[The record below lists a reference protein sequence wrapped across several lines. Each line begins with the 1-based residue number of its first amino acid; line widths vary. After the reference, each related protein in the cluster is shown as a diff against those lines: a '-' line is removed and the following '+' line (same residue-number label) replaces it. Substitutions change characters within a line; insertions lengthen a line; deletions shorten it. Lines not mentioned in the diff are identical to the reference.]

1 MLKKIVIKI
10 LFISVFCILVSGC
23 YDNYDLEER
32 QLCTAIA
39 VDYSDDEG
47 YEIILSVP
55 VSEGDNEVGRALK
68 THKGK
73 TLAQVIND
81 IDSSSSK
88 KLYFGH
94 TRAVVLGMG
103 LLKSERAIA
112 ELTDYLVQNVQI
124 DKNILLVAAYDI
136 NNVMQA
142 EPAEDKLTGFY
153 ISGFY
158 ESGKEEKT
166 FVNKENLLN
175 FLKDEADSKSAAIP
189 IMSVEG
195 NSPVF
200 GGMAI
205 LKGTSLGG
213 TLSRDEAYGFM
224 WLKDMGFSGTLSS
237 SRLPISADIVE
248 KETNYGFR
256 EENGNIVTDVY
267 IKAAGNMWNYTDNE
281 ISTNGAEYLEAFKNE
296 IEMQTSS
303 AIKRLKEI
311 DCDALQLT
319 EALKERNRSLYTRYS
334 DLISYDNINVNIDF
348 SLNLV

>member
-1 MLKKIVIKI
+1 MFKRSLAVI
-10 LFISVFCILVSGC
+10 LILVIFASLSGC

-39 VDYSDDEG
+39 IDYSDNEG
-47 YEIILSVP
+47 YKIILSVP

-68 THKGK
+68 THTGK
-73 TLAQVIND
+73 TLTQVIND

-103 LLKSERAIA
+103 LLKSDKAIE

-136 NNVMQA
+136 NSVMEK

-158 ESGKEEKT
+158 ESGKEDKT
-166 FVNKENLLN
+166 YVNKENLLD
-175 FLKDEADSKSAAIP
+175 FLKDESDSKSAAMP
-189 IMSVEG
+189 IISVEG
-195 NSPVF
+195 DTLVF
-200 GGMAI
+200 GGIAI
-205 LKGTSLGG
+205 LKGTTLGG
-213 TLSRDEAYGFM
+213 TLTKDEAYGFM
-224 WLKDMGFSGTLSS
+224 WLKDRGFGGILSS

-248 KETNYGFR
+248 KKTNYGFR
-256 EENGNIVTDVY
+256 EENGKIITDVY
-267 IKAAGNMWNYTDNE
+267 IDVTGNIWNYTDSE
-281 ISTNGAEYLEAFKNE
+281 INSNGSEYLSAFKDE
-296 IEMQTSS
+296 IKMQTTK
-303 AIKRLKEI
+303 AIERLKEI

-319 EALKERNRSLYTRYS
+319 EELKERNRGLYTPGVTS
-334 DLISYDNINVNIDF
+334 VPYDNINVNINF
-348 SLNLV
+348 SLNFV